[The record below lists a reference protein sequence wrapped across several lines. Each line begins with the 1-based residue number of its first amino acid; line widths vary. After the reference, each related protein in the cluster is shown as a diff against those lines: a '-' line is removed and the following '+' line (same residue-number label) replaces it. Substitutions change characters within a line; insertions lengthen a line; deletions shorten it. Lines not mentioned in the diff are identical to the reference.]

1 MFYQAVVAAVLLYGS
16 NTWCLTETALRP
28 LNGFHVEAARRISG
42 KRPRKV
48 KRRDCDDVWVYPHSA
63 DVLAAAGLH
72 PLRHYIDKRRAT
84 TAKSIQDRPV
94 LVECMG
100 AERREGT
107 PRRLCWWQQV
117 LDYAGEE
124 EGEEAGPTEGLES
137 LAPPAR
143 RPPTPPPPPARRARV
158 SPVRQMTTAEEEAF
172 DALMAA
178 AHFHD

>member
-1 MFYQAVVAAVLLYGS
+1 MADRQAPRPVQVCHGRLY
-16 NTWCLTETALRP
+16 
-28 LNGFHVEAARRISG
+28 FI
-42 KRPRKV
+42 
-48 KRRDCDDVWVYPHSA
+48 YPHSA
-63 DVLAAAGLH
+63 DVLVAAGLQ

-84 TAKSIQDRPV
+84 TTKSIQDRPV

-100 AERREGT
+100 AKRREGT
-107 PRRLCWWQQV
+107 PRRVCWWQQV

-124 EGEEAGPTEGLES
+124 EGGNAGPTEGLES

-143 RPPTPPPPPARRARV
+143 TPPTPLSPSARRAPAPRR
-158 SPVRQMTTAEEEAF
+158 SPVGLMTMAEEEAF